1 MIFKVKIKMTCFKI
15 FLWLGFLFGLSSHA
29 QIEFYYGEFEERY
42 EINRET
48 DEDII
53 NAFLKEYKA
62 TAIEFNP
69 ISATSFPVRIKNK
82 KGNWMLFE
90 EGWARAEAFM
100 TKKAKRYSFQ
110 FPNPAQEDIQ
120 MTWATRKG
128 YAYWVNL
135 EDKSIEKRMRF
146 DEVKVTTKTVQD
158 RFIDEKVE
166 RIDKIAVRID
176 DKWGL
181 IEPSG
186 YDAPGF
192 YISRNFLYNSPEEVP
207 QARDFDD
214 GQLQMVEDIR
224 QTYKVDLVEAIDDYG
239 YYLKGRK
246 KGTQDFGLFMGEG
259 EVAQTLP
266 IDLNAIIRHPN
277 TDTFE
282 VWKDGKVGYYNSEFE
297 LVKPPVYEEFHLM
310 HLDYTWGC
318 ALKKGGVWQLFNAFD
333 GSLMVEGKAKT
344 LEELQELWLNRG

>member
-1 MIFKVKIKMTCFKI
+1 MQIAKNYLIKSLLPFFF
-15 FLWLGFLFGLSSHA
+15 FLNSATHA
-29 QIEFYYGEFEERY
+29 QIEFYYGDFEERY
-42 EINRET
+42 HITRET
-48 DEDII
+48 DADII

-69 ISATSFPVRIKNK
+69 NSTTSFPVRIKNK

-100 TKKAKRYSFQ
+100 PKKAKRYSFQ

-128 YAYWVNL
+128 YTYWINL

-146 DEVKVTTKTVQD
+146 DEVNVTSKTVQD
-158 RFIDEKVE
+158 RFTGDEVE

-207 QARDFDD
+207 PARNFDD

-224 QTYKVDLVEAIDDYG
+224 QTYPVDQLESLDTYG
-239 YYLKGRK
+239 YYLLGRK
-246 KGTQDFGLFMGEG
+246 ENEADIFGLVMGEG

-266 IDLNAIIRHPN
+266 LDYNKIKRYPN

-282 VWKDGKVGYYNSEFE
+282 VWKDGEVG
-297 LVKPPVYEEFHLM
+297 
-310 HLDYTWGC
+310 
-318 ALKKGGVWQLFNAFD
+318 
-333 GSLMVEGKAKT
+333 
-344 LEELQELWLNRG
+344 